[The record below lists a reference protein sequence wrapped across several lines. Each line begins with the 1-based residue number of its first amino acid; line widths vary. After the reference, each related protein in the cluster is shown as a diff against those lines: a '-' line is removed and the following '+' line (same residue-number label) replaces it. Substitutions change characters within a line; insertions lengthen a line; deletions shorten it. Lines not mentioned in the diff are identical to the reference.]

1 MLLIIIA
8 ALILLALSA
17 VAAYYWI
24 KLKNVQKEQAAQIAK
39 NQQAWLDRQEE
50 LASDIRFIA
59 NSMLQGQCEITEG
72 CMRLKVLMDH
82 LDKDLAN
89 KTEFQTLQFYYQ
101 QTLNMPHH
109 EAYKGLSRK
118 EQFHQDKKRYSLEDK
133 YREQILTE
141 AKHITQYPFNF
152 S

>member
-1 MLLIIIA
+1 MILISIA
-8 ALILLALSA
+8 AAILLTLGGI
-17 VAAYYWI
+17 AAYYWT
-24 KLKNVQKEQAAQIAK
+24 KLSNVRKQQKAQIAH
-39 NQQAWLDRQEE
+39 NQNAWLERQQE
-50 LASDIRFIA
+50 LVSDLRFIA

-82 LDKDLAN
+82 FDKDLSQ

-109 EAYKGLSRK
+109 EAYKALNRK
-118 EQFHQDKKRYSLEDK
+118 EQFNQDKKRLALEEK
-133 YREQILTE
+133 YREQILVE
-141 AKHITQYPFNF
+141 AKGIALFPFEI

>member
-1 MLLIIIA
+1 MLLIFIA
-8 ALILLALSA
+8 AAILLILSG

-24 KLKNVQKEQAAQIAK
+24 KLKQVRKQQQAQIAQ
-39 NQQAWLDRQEE
+39 NQKAWLDRQQE
-50 LASDIRFIA
+50 LAADIRFIA
-59 NSMLQGQCEITEG
+59 NSMLQEQCEITEG

-82 LDKDLAN
+82 LDQDLAQ

-109 EAYKGLSRK
+109 EAYKALNRK
-118 EQFHQDKKRYSLEDK
+118 EQFNQDKKRFALEDK
-133 YREQILTE
+133 YREQILIE
-141 AKHITQYPFNF
+141 AKHIAQYPFTF